1 MTQALRHPSDPNT
14 HLRAE
19 KKKKKRWAS
28 TLFRIYGQVYAVTLY
43 VLESQDYGNI
53 EERTMKIRSN
63 IKIWCLSTKRVI
75 PYMLKYQ
82 MIFSKFQPILHEG
95 QIISI
100 RRISVDRAKT
110 IYRAVDNPLMIRLN
124 QYTEITEPKDPA
136 PDFPK
141 YTFSLTPISELN
153 QYIGN
158 QGTFLDV
165 MS

>member
-1 MTQALRHPSDPNT
+1 MVLINEKGDSIY
-14 HLRAE
+14 AE
-19 KKKKKRWAS
+19 
-28 TLFRIYGQVYAVTLY
+28 
-43 VLESQDYGNI
+43 
-53 EERTMKIRSN
+53 
-63 IKIWCLSTKRVI
+63 I
-75 PYMLKYQ
+75 PDDIL
-82 MIFSKFQPILHEG
+82 SKFQPILHEG

-136 PDFPK
+136 PAFPK